1 MLTDRTYGC
10 WVKTIHLKY
19 LKERRALP
27 KSTVFCAVSK
37 QKLFEHFLFPEITVI
52 GVVYLDMFEEFFILI
67 LE

>member
-1 MLTDRTYGC
+1 MLTDRTYEC
-10 WVKTIHLKY
+10 WVKTIQIKY

-37 QKLFEHFLFPEITVI
+37 QKLFEPFLFPEITVT
-52 GVVYLDMFEEFFILI
+52 GVVYLDVFEEFVILI